1 MKKII
6 WTSKFKKDYKLAE
19 KRHMPM
25 HLLHNIIQK
34 LVNNETLP
42 IENRDHPLSNN
53 WKGYRECHITPDWLL
68 IYKHE
73 NDKLVLTLARTGSHS
88 DLFKL

>member
-6 WTSKFKKDYKLAE
+6 WTSNFKKDYKLAE

-53 WKGYRECHITPDWLL
+53 WKGYR
-68 IYKHE
+68 
-73 NDKLVLTLARTGSHS
+73 
-88 DLFKL
+88 